1 MKKLAPLLV
10 LILALLMQ
18 VRVAYACETSGFW
31 PAEPCHAHPALIVDA
46 HPDAPSDRGERC
58 DVSLDLAVRAGRDGR
73 DDGTL
78 SGRLPADPPV
88 AILPVSL
95 AIAGPVVAAT
105 VSPPPSPRA
114 PAIAAGTRTW
124 LSTARLRL

>member
-18 VRVAYACETSGFW
+18 VRVAYACETRGFW
-31 PAEPCHAHPALIVDA
+31 PVEHCHAHPALIADA

-58 DVSLDLAVRAGRDGR
+58 DVGLDLAVHASRDGR
-73 DDGTL
+73 DDGAQA
-78 SGRLPADPPV
+78 GRLPVDQPV

-95 AIAGPVVAAT
+95 AMAEIGVGAT
-105 VSPPPSPRA
+105 ASPPQSPRG